1 MAELVAVGLNE
12 KDEYTLKNW
21 HLFLYITSL
30 YLIMTLINDKFIM
43 TRSVYQLLL
52 SDKIESN
59 RIDDYY
65 EMLKRFSIYT
75 YLALPLLIWLKI
87 TFIALLLQTPLM
99 LKNIEISFKESFRI
113 AAFAYIPYII
123 LGLVKLIILFLTPQS
138 NYTNEL
144 FSFTPGAITNL
155 LKRENY
161 NEAAYSFLSNV
172 NIYEAL
178 WILLIYLGLKR
189 LKKIEGL
196 DALIL
201 AAGVWLGLTTLQFGF
216 ILYFNK
222 A

>member
-1 MAELVAVGLNE
+1 MAESVAVGLNE
-12 KDEYTLKNW
+12 KDEYTLKNL
-21 HLFLYITSL
+21 HLFLYITCL

-43 TRSVYQLLL
+43 TKSVYQLLL

-65 EMLKRFSIYT
+65 EMLKRFSVYT
-75 YLALPLLIWLKI
+75 YLALPLLIWIKI

-99 LKNIEISFKESFRI
+99 LKNIEVSFKESFRI
-113 AAFAYIPYII
+113 AAFACIPYII
-123 LGLVKLIILFLTPQS
+123 LGVVKLIILLFTPQS

-144 FSFTPGAITNL
+144 FSFTQGAITNL

-161 NEAAYSFLSNV
+161 NEAAYNFLSNI

-178 WILLIYLGLKR
+178 WIFLIYLGLKR